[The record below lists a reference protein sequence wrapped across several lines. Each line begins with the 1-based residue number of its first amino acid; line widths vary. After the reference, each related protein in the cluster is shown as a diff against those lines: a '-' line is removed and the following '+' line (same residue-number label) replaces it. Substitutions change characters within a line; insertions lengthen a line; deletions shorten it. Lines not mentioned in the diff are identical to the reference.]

1 MHPQAGYTKEVAGSW
16 SKNEQY
22 FKGRNSSHFIR
33 KTGMFKNNYDLMQS
47 SDGTISATTNK
58 L

>member
-22 FKGRNSSHFIR
+22 VKGRNSSHFIR
-33 KTGMFKNNYDLMQS
+33 KTDMFQNNYDLMLL
-47 SDGTISATTNK
+47 I
-58 L
+58 